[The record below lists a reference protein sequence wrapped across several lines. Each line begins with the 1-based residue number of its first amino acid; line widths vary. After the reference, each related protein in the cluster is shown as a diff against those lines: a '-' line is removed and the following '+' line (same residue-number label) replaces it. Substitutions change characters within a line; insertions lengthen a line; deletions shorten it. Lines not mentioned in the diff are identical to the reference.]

1 MSQLLPGF
9 YSWLLSLAGFRR
21 ISGHLL
27 WTSGIGERWNLL
39 DCGANRGVFLARSL
53 AVLPRPVQVICV
65 EANPKLA
72 QELPVPAGV
81 QVSVRNEALIGTMGG
96 PDVDFYSSDNCEA
109 SSLYP
114 SVAGVFGLGK
124 KITVPTVRLETLVEQ
139 FETDQKIVV
148 KMDIEGAELDVLR
161 DISDS
166 LLARISQLTVEF
178 HDILDPTMAGKVN
191 QICRELKERG
201 FWVVKG
207 DGPGNED
214 VLFIAGSEVAGIRAL
229 VRVLLAK
236 GLTAGRSGLKK
247 FQVH

>member
-96 PDVDFYSSDNCEA
+96 ADVDFYSSDNCEA
-109 SSLYP
+109 SSLYA

-124 KITVPTVRLETLVEQ
+124 KITV
-139 FETDQKIVV
+139 
-148 KMDIEGAELDVLR
+148 
-161 DISDS
+161 
-166 LLARISQLTVEF
+166 
-178 HDILDPTMAGKVN
+178 
-191 QICRELKERG
+191 
-201 FWVVKG
+201 
-207 DGPGNED
+207 
-214 VLFIAGSEVAGIRAL
+214 
-229 VRVLLAK
+229 
-236 GLTAGRSGLKK
+236 
-247 FQVH
+247 

>member
-81 QVSVRNEALIGTMGG
+81 QVSVRNEALIG
-96 PDVDFYSSDNCEA
+96 
-109 SSLYP
+109 
-114 SVAGVFGLGK
+114 
-124 KITVPTVRLETLVEQ
+124 
-139 FETDQKIVV
+139 
-148 KMDIEGAELDVLR
+148 
-161 DISDS
+161 
-166 LLARISQLTVEF
+166 
-178 HDILDPTMAGKVN
+178 
-191 QICRELKERG
+191 
-201 FWVVKG
+201 
-207 DGPGNED
+207 
-214 VLFIAGSEVAGIRAL
+214 
-229 VRVLLAK
+229 
-236 GLTAGRSGLKK
+236 
-247 FQVH
+247 